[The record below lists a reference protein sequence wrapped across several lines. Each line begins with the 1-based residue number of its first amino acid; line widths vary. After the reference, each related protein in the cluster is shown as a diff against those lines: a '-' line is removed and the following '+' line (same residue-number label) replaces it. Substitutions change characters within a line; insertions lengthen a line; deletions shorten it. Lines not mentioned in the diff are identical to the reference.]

1 MPEYL
6 PLQYITLSHKSS
18 NRKNYLDI
26 HWLEGKMLFLMW
38 QITILMIFITF
49 EVHMTEAS
57 CDETQLSF
65 SQNYDKGISPSGKI
79 LCLKNV
85 GLLIIDISVVQIF
98 LGICR

>member
-18 NRKNYLDI
+18 NRKNYLGI
-26 HWLEGKMLFLMW
+26 NWLEGKMLFLMW

-79 LCLKNV
+79 F
-85 GLLIIDISVVQIF
+85 ISLV
-98 LGICR
+98 